1 MGLSTKAMGKT
12 SMTRGKKILLFGILL
27 IGVLFQYNCGG
38 GGGGSGAVNEPPSLT
53 GTIVSKA
60 ASLSGSEE
68 VPPVT
73 TGAGGSGILDVST
86 TTGAVRGSVT
96 LQTSPVTA
104 VIAVHVH
111 EGARGENGG
120 IVIALVNSGSG
131 VWSVPSDKVLTTA
144 QVNSFLAGN
153 FYFNVRT
160 DANPNGELRG
170 QIDQ

>member
-1 MGLSTKAMGKT
+1 MLIAVLSQAG
-12 SMTRGKKILLFGILL
+12 
-27 IGVLFQYNCGG
+27 CGG
-38 GGGGSGAVNEPPSLT
+38 GGGGSGAVNEPPPLT
-53 GTIVSKA
+53 GAIVSKA

-68 VPPVT
+68 IPPVIT
-73 TGAGGSGILDVST
+73 SASGSGILDVST

-96 LQTSPVTA
+96 LQTSSPVTP
-104 VIAVHVH
+104 VIAVHVY

-120 IVIALVNSGSG
+120 IVIALINSGSG
-131 VWSVPSDKVLTTA
+131 VWSVPSDKVLTAA